1 MNSSKTNENF
11 SQSKLKLKDV
21 KILLNF
27 QKNKDK
33 KSKAY
38 KSHKNIKNN
47 KFSIEKPILFER
59 MNYTDYELNSFTYKE
74 ALQYDKRTFS
84 QYYISLIKVKHPII
98 FSFIPTKDYNTMII
112 KLCLFFLSFCIY
124 YSVNALFFNENT
136 IHKIYEDGG
145 SYNLM
150 YLLPHILYS
159 FVISHIFST
168 IIKYAFLSERSVI
181 EIKKEKNLQD
191 AKNKV
196 EKVKRN
202 IVIKYIIFFVA
213 GILFLVFFWYY
224 LSSFG
229 AVYQNS
235 QFYLIKNTFIS
246 YAVSLIYPFIIN
258 ILPAI
263 FRNCSLNDKN
273 QNKEILFK
281 ISKFLQYI

>member
-1 MNSSKTNENF
+1 MTSYIIF
-11 SQSKLKLKDV
+11 
-21 KILLNF
+21 F
-27 QKNKDK
+27 C
-33 KSKAY
+33 
-38 KSHKNIKNN
+38 NISY
-47 KFSIEKPILFER
+47 F
-59 MNYTDYELNSFTYKE
+59 
-74 ALQYDKRTFS
+74 
-84 QYYISLIKVKHPII
+84 QYYNKICI
-98 FSFIPTKDYNTMII
+98 FIGKKCNRNKKREKFTR
-112 KLCLFFLSFCIY
+112 C
-124 YSVNALFFNENT
+124 
-136 IHKIYEDGG
+136 KI
-145 SYNLM
+145 
-150 YLLPHILYS
+150 
-159 FVISHIFST
+159 
-168 IIKYAFLSERSVI
+168 
-181 EIKKEKNLQD
+181 
-191 AKNKV
+191 KV

-213 GILFLVFFWYY
+213 GILFLVLFWYY

>member
-27 QKNKDK
+27 QKNRDK

-47 KFSIEKPILFER
+47 KFSIEKPISFER

-202 IVIKYIIFFVA
+202 IVIKYIIFFVS